1 MLRTQK
7 SVFKAALSLL
17 TTPPIPHTATG
28 CDVPPPRLGPRG
40 APYPY
45 VEKVLPPEVGLS
57 EEEAQGPWGPDGV
70 TPPWGSGVHGNRKRN
85 TPWPLARPPKSMGFS
100 PPLGH
105 GCRPPASRR
114 GGASGNPFPSAGSES
129 HRCRGQK
136 ATGRTATPLQS
147 HPHLVIAHFTHGNVT
162 EIISGTGSLRRGC
175 RRGPLPRGAGG
186 AAAERAAARSQQE
199 LNEARLTT
207 QASGN
212 PRPAPQ

>member
-1 MLRTQK
+1 MYPREPRETRQRPQMLRTWK

-28 CDVPPPRLGPRG
+28 CGVPPPRLGPRG
-40 APYPY
+40 APYPS
-45 VEKVLPPEVGLS
+45 VERVLPPEVGLS

-100 PPLGH
+100 PPPGH

-147 HPHLVIAHFTHGNVT
+147 HPHLVIAHFTHGNLT

-199 LNEARLTT
+199 LNEAR
-207 QASGN
+207 
-212 PRPAPQ
+212 